1 MKRAEKIFE
10 KAQLIL
16 MSDPHLRLG
25 APVCRTEEE
34 FQEAMWNKMDFI
46 KALQVKH
53 GCPVLCGGDLFHHW
67 KPSPKLLSKTMEHLP
82 ASFKTIAGQHD
93 LPQHSLLNIDKS
105 GVYTLKTANRLTLL
119 DGAHW
124 GQDPE
129 GSSWEFHIPTRPI
142 GSALVIKILVWH
154 KMNYQGKKPWPG
166 CTDPRAGGLLRKYPE
181 YDLILTG
188 DNHKAFMERH
198 EGRILVNPGS
208 LMRQTAD
215 QSEFLPRVYAW
226 YADTNTVEPIY
237 LPIKSGAVSR
247 GHLEK
252 NNERSERIHAFIE
265 KLSGEW
271 EAGLSFE
278 KNIELHIQAN
288 RIRKRTKEIIYKAL
302 ES

>member
-1 MKRAEKIFE
+1 MKRAEKI
-10 KAQLIL
+10 KRAQLIL

-25 APVCRTEEE
+25 APVCREEEE

-46 KALQVKH
+46 KALQKEH

-67 KPSPKLLSKTMEHLP
+67 KPSPKLLSKTMDHLP
-82 ASFKTIAGQHD
+82 GLFKTIYGQHD
-93 LPQHSLLNIDKS
+93 LPQHSLPDQDKS
-105 GVYTLKTANRLTLL
+105 GVFTLKTANRLTLL
-119 DGAHW
+119 DGVHW
-124 GQDPE
+124 GQDPDVSKMLMAQYNE
-129 GSSWEFHIPTRPI
+129 TEVRG
-142 GSALVIKILVWH
+142 ILVWH

-166 CTDPRAGGLLRKYPE
+166 CTDLRAGGLLRKYPE

-188 DNHKAFMERH
+188 DNHKAFVERH

-208 LMRQTAD
+208 LMRQAAD
-215 QSEFLPRVYAW
+215 QSDFLPRVYLW
-226 YADTNTVEPIY
+226 YADTNTARAVK
-237 LPIKSGAVSR
+237 LPIVHGVVSR
-247 GHLEK
+247 DHLERSS
-252 NNERSERIHAFIE
+252 ERSKRITAFIE